1 MIKNKKNPHRD
12 HRRRTLETYL
22 KAEPGDV
29 PAHLLLEMMLYYSI
43 PRTDTNDVAHRLIDH
58 FGSFNAVINASV
70 DELTKIEG
78 VGKRTAEYLKLSSM
92 VIKRYGIEEVKPAKR
107 FQSMEEIG
115 QYFSALMRGSSEE
128 RMYVMLLDCKNGLIN
143 TRLLR
148 TGGRMSVDIDIRKIA
163 EMAMTGA
170 CTRIVLAHNHP
181 SGDPEPSDA
190 DVSST
195 FAVKRACD
203 SIGIE
208 LAEHFVVSRTGVTP
222 IIEYVARLRKA
233 NLDEEDGIFR
243 NTYPAMK
250 NGGSAKKN

>member
-1 MIKNKKNPHRD
+1 MEKNKLNPHKN

-22 KAEPGDV
+22 KAEPADI
-29 PAHLLLEMMLYYSI
+29 PEHLLLEMILYYCI
-43 PRTDTNDVAHRLIDH
+43 PRIDTNELAHRMIDH
-58 FGSFNAVINASV
+58 FGSFNAVIDASF

-78 VGKRTAEYLKLSSM
+78 VGRRTAEFIKLNSI
-92 VIKRYGIEEVKPAKR
+92 VINRYGIEEVKPQKR
-107 FQSMEEIG
+107 FRSMEEIG
-115 QYFSALMRGSSEE
+115 EYFAALMRGFSEE

-170 CTRIVLAHNHP
+170 CTKIVLAHNHP
-181 SGDPEPSDA
+181 SGDPEPSDS
-190 DVSST
+190 DVTST
-195 FAVKRACD
+195 FTVKRACD

-222 IIEYVARLRKA
+222 IIEYVANLRKA
-233 NLDEEDGIFR
+233 ALDEDDEKCGQ
-243 NTYPAMK
+243 TYTAR
-250 NGGSAKKN
+250 KKDKKTR